1 MERTAVTSAF
11 REAVRF
17 LFPNIC
23 MICGRVLVE
32 GRNCGHTTG
41 KLQICTSCLSTFPV
55 RSSSERWFPC
65 LSHPSEQDPAPDLSV
80 WALFHYDAPVTMLLR
95 SMKFNSK
102 IYCGTLIGELIGREF
117 PMDFPFEWDAVIPI
131 PLSEKRLEK
140 RGFNQAE
147 ILAGGL
153 AKHLNIPIC
162 NNVIRR
168 TRNTHQQS
176 RFTKPAE
183 RAANVK
189 GAFAMGEEWD
199 ITGWNILL
207 VDDILTTGSTMH
219 EAARIL
225 LENGACRV
233 FGVVAATH
241 RENVES

>member
-1 MERTAVTSAF
+1 
-11 REAVRF
+11 
-17 LFPNIC
+17 
-23 MICGRVLVE
+23 MICGSVLIE
-32 GRNCGHTTG
+32 GRNCGKTTG
-41 KLQICTSCLSTFPV
+41 KLQVCTSCLSTFPV
-55 RSSSERWFPC
+55 RDSSERWFPC
-65 LSHPSEQDPAPDLSV
+65 LSDPYEQDPIPDFSV
-80 WALFHYDAPVTMLLR
+80 WALFHYDAPVTTLLR

-117 PMDFPFEWDAVIPI
+117 PKDIPFQWDAVVPI
-131 PLSEKRLEK
+131 PLSEKRMEK

-147 ILAGGL
+147 VLAQGL
-153 AKHLNIPIC
+153 AKHLNLPIC

-168 TRNTHQQS
+168 TRHTHQQS
-176 RFTKPAE
+176 RFTEPSE
-183 RAANVK
+183 RSENVK
-189 GAFAMGEEWD
+189 GAFAIGEDWD
-199 ITGWNILL
+199 ISGWNILL